1 MTDNTTPKTFT
12 ADDPQHTNNLVQR
25 GTDGDPL
32 PDPRGTKMAELESYE
47 RVIEGLKVAADACM
61 HLARHEPK
69 DTLTW
74 KAIGMLLD
82 KVRLQATSLGG
93 VGLTM
98 RQQETS
104 PDVRGDPLGW
114 RDARKRFLD
123 GLRQATGGMRQLA
136 VCFRSEMRW
145 ALMAGELER
154 RQKAFEALLRPA
166 HPVFG
171 RALRRPSG
179 LILPAHMTRQ

>member
-1 MTDNTTPKTFT
+1 VTDDTLAPPIPGTPE
-12 ADDPQHTNNLVQR
+12 ANDLVVR
-25 GTDGDPL
+25 GADGDPV
-32 PDPRGTKMAELESYE
+32 PDPRGTRMEELESYE
-47 RVIEGLKVAADACM
+47 RVIEGLRIAADACM

-69 DTLTW
+69 DCETW
-74 KAIGMLLD
+74 KSVGMLLD
-82 KVRLQATSLGG
+82 RVRLEATKLAA

-104 PDVRGDPLGW
+104 PDVRGAPLVW

-136 VCFRSEMRW
+136 VCFRAEMRW

-179 LILPAHMTRQ
+179 LILPAHLTRQ